1 MLGVCSCAEGEIRL
15 SVCSMVCG
23 SSSQTSIT
31 RSSRPCWNQ
40 VSWLPSPKIPIWQ
53 AGVEPLTWHIQQAH
67 RDGQVIQ
74 MLLIQGSGFERC
86 QLLGAKIYDMQKKC
100 IELCN
105 LDGSVKP
112 KGKHIYKS
120 NSHEIKMT
128 NDSGLAQQQIY
139 VGATVNEP
147 LKEAYFQEGSDLKLM
162 IELESFSVTRVKT
175 IYMDKFTAWH
185 TCSHF
190 TDEETENKGES

>member
-1 MLGVCSCAEGEIRL
+1 
-15 SVCSMVCG
+15 
-23 SSSQTSIT
+23 
-31 RSSRPCWNQ
+31 
-40 VSWLPSPKIPIWQ
+40 
-53 AGVEPLTWHIQQAH
+53 
-67 RDGQVIQ
+67 
-74 MLLIQGSGFERC
+74 
-86 QLLGAKIYDMQKKC
+86 
-100 IELCN
+100 
-105 LDGSVKP
+105 
-112 KGKHIYKS
+112 
-120 NSHEIKMT
+120 MT